1 MNPPDL
7 YSAPRARLS
16 SHLAPLIP
24 TLWLGFGLAIG
35 TIGYLGLALGAA
47 FVALVLLGERR
58 LPGWLW
64 RTLVLLASI
73 ALAAHLVPGFTP
85 SQLWSP
91 RTISPDAPAYALRL
105 PWDKALVGLTLLAWW
120 LGRPSPARG
129 DWRRAL
135 PIGLTTLLLT
145 PLAAWLIGVVA
156 WQPKWP
162 DGLML
167 WLAVNL
173 GVAVLAEELL
183 FRGLLQPALI
193 ARLGTWP
200 GLLLTAALFGAAHL
214 PFSPAFA
221 LVATLAGLG
230 YGLVFQRSGQL
241 RWAIALHAGV
251 NLLHFLLLS
260 YPLRLA

>member
-1 MNPPDL
+1 MNSSDRYGAQP
-7 YSAPRARLS
+7 ARLS
-16 SHLAPLIP
+16 LHLRLLIP
-24 TLWLGFGLAIG
+24 TLWLGAGVAMGSISYPGLLFGASFI
-35 TIGYLGLALGAA
+35 
-47 FVALVLLGERR
+47 ALVLLGQRW
-58 LPGWLW
+58 LPDPLWL
-64 RTLVLLASI
+64 TAVLLASI

-85 SQLWSP
+85 TELWPP
-91 RTISPDAPAYALRL
+91 RLISPDAAAYALRL
-105 PWDKALVGLTLLAWW
+105 SWDKALVGLTLLAWW
-120 LGRPSPARG
+120 VGRPCATLG
-129 DWRRAL
+129 DWRRAV
-135 PIGLTTLLLT
+135 PVGLATLLLT
-145 PLAAWLIGVVA
+145 PLAALIIGVVA

-162 DGLML
+162 DGLLL
-167 WLAVNL
+167 WLAINL

-200 GLLLTAALFGAAHL
+200 GLLLTAGLFGAAHL

-230 YGLVFQRSGQL
+230 YGLAVLHSGQL
-241 RWAIALHAGV
+241 RSAIALHAAV